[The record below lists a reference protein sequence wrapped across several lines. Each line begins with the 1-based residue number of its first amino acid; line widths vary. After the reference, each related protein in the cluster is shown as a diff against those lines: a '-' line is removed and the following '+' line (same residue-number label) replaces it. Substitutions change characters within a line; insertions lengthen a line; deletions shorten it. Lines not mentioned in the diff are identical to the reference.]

1 MGCQTPAALRCQL
14 LDNPFTCGKVVLLDH
29 MADWRNHKTNS
40 MTGHTKVNTS
50 KTIVPARPRSTVQM
64 RLPDGRIFEGPTG
77 TLLET
82 FIQQAWSADQAPVMA
97 ALVDGHLSELTH
109 VVSEDIHVR
118 PVTMSD
124 SDGMRIY
131 QRSLAFLLVVAAHEL
146 FPEARVLVDHSLT
159 MGGLFCEI
167 MGRPPLSAEE
177 VAQLDQRMHE
187 IAAADAPITRRNVPV
202 AEAVALFAKQNDLD
216 KVNLLKY
223 RRKDYLPVYELRGV
237 VDYFFGYMLPS
248 TAYLHLFT
256 VEHYPPGF
264 LMRFPRRRA
273 PYHLP
278 AYQDF
283 PRLADVFH
291 QHRDWMEIMKIE
303 DVGSLNDAIKDG
315 RMQEVVLV
323 NEALHEQRIA
333 HIAHEIAERR
343 GQVRLILIAG
353 PSSSGKTTFAK
364 RLVVQM
370 LAHGMRPFA
379 LEMDN
384 YFLERNLTPRDA
396 QGNYDF
402 ESLDALDRALLNTHL
417 LDLMAGREVTLPRYN
432 FRVGQREAG
441 STVRLPND
449 AVILAEGIH
458 GLNPNLV
465 PDIPPECIY
474 RIYVSALTQLN
485 LDDHNRIPT
494 TDTRLLR
501 RIVRDA
507 QYRGYTAQAT
517 IQRWESVRSGETAY
531 IFPYQE
537 NADEMFNSALVYELA
552 VLKPFVEP
560 LLLQIENDS
569 LEYIEARRLLAF
581 LQWFEPCSLD
591 LVPDNSLLREFIGG
605 SSLQDFSLLPS

>member
-1 MGCQTPAALRCQL
+1 MGCQTPAVLRCQL
-14 LDNPFTCGKVVLLDH
+14 LDNPITCGKVVPLDYIP
-29 MADWRNHKTNS
+29 DWRNHKTHN
-40 MTGHTKVNTS
+40 MTGHAKVNTS
-50 KTIVPARPRSTVQM
+50 KTIVPALPRSTVQM

-82 FIQQAWSADQAPVMA
+82 FIQQAWSAEQAPVMA
-97 ALVDGHLSELTH
+97 ALVDGHLSELTY

-159 MGGLFCEI
+159 MGGLFCEL
-167 MGRPPLSAEE
+167 MGRAPLSAEE

-202 AEAVALFAKQNDLD
+202 AEAVALFAQQNDLD

-256 VEHYPPGF
+256 AEHYPPGF

-283 PRLADVFH
+283 PRLADVLH

-333 HIAHEIAERR
+333 HIAHEIADRR